1 MPDVD
6 IVISGVGCISP
17 FGVERD
23 ILCAALRDGASAV
36 GEVASFD
43 AAGYPC
49 SCAAEVL
56 DLELSDF
63 IESSKTYI
71 DRTSAFVL
79 AACASALEEAHWKGD
94 ESVGLILGTAWG
106 CMDSLELFAE
116 KLIHGKPK
124 FAPPLP
130 FTHSYAN
137 TPNSLA
143 SIEFKLRGFNACI
156 TNGHVS
162 GLQAI
167 ETACRRI
174 ALGKETRLLAGG
186 GEALSESVFHRYCLR
201 GELLTEGGPRPYH
214 PASSGMVLGEGAAV
228 FAVQEADLA
237 RQWDDPVLARICGT
251 ASCRGETVASGLTR
265 SMQEALDRSGLSPG
279 DVDAVFGAAAGR
291 PALDG
296 AEAEALRIVFGD
308 ASPLIT
314 SVRAALGE
322 GMGVGGAM
330 SVAAALC
337 SLEEHFVPPTCGED
351 APDLDGLH
359 IVAGDAV
366 EAQVHTVLI
375 NTADAGGACT
385 SVVLTST

>member
-143 SIEFKLRGFNACI
+143 SIEFKLRGFNACMAG
-156 TNGHVS
+156 GHAA
-162 GLQAI
+162 GATAI
-167 ETACRRI
+167 EYACRRLR
-174 ALGKETRLLAGG
+174 LGKDARLLAGG
-186 GEALSESVFHRYCLR
+186 SEALSECIFHAYAL
-201 GELLTEGGPRPYH
+201 GGHLSAAGVSRPYD
-214 PASSGMVLGEGAAV
+214 AAADGMILGEGAAV
-228 FAVQEADLA
+228 FALESLA
-237 RQWDDPVLARICGT
+237 AARERGAEVLACIGGCGAACGAT
-251 ASCRGETVASGLTR
+251 IADGLER
-265 SMQEALDRSGLSPG
+265 AMRLALDDAGAGPATVDMVMGIGCGVPSLDGAERAA
-279 DVDAVFGAAAGR
+279 VDAVFGPSTPPLASPKALAGEAMGAGGPLSMAAAVCMLADGVP
-291 PALDG
+291 PAALAVG
-296 AEAEALRIVFGD
+296 APPD
-308 ASPLIT
+308 A
-314 SVRAALGE
+314 VRAVL
-322 GMGVGGAM
+322 VN
-330 SVAAALC
+330 AADP
-337 SLEEHFVPPTCGED
+337 SGQ
-351 APDLDGLH
+351 
-359 IVAGDAV
+359 AV
-366 EAQVHTVLI
+366 SFL
-375 NTADAGGACT
+375 
-385 SVVLTST
+385 LSTEVS